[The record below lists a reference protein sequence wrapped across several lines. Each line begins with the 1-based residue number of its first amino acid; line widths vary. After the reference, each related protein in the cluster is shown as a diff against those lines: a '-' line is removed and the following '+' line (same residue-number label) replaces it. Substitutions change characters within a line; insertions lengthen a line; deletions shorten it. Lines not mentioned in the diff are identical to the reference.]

1 MNIVCVY
8 SICSIIYKIDLGCV
22 LLYIQINNM
31 SAAMNCNY
39 CKTLVCED
47 ELSSSG
53 EEEDV

>member
-22 LLYIQINNM
+22 LLYIQINDM
-31 SAAMNCNY
+31 SAMNA
-39 CKTLVCED
+39 TTVRPLVMRD